1 MLNGLSACWRTSR
14 LGASSWLPLLSA
26 LLLTVSHPTTL
37 PVQATVGY
45 SATAPAA
52 TTITVNTSA
61 DLDSG
66 SLTKT
71 CTYTA
76 GIYVAAGDGCTLRR
90 AILEAAARPQADRP
104 IAIQFNLA
112 ANDPN
117 KDKEVVGTWT
127 LPIAGALPPLKTDTI
142 LNKNG
147 QVTIDGDTQS
157 GGRTTGPKIIID
169 TNDNSFTIYN
179 KP

>member
-1 MLNGLSACWRTSR
+1 MLDGLFASWRTNRLSA
-14 LGASSWLPLLSA
+14 ASWLPLLSA

-52 TTITVNTSA
+52 TVITVNTSA

-76 GIYVAAGDGCTLRR
+76 VIYVAAGDGCTLRR
-90 AILEAAARPQADRP
+90 AILEAAARPQSDRP
-104 IAIQFNLA
+104 IAIQYRIPDRCASL
-112 ANDPN
+112 DI
-117 KDKEVVGTWT
+117 VGTT
-127 LPIAGALPPLKTDTI
+127 VLTDYKVSNLLDLPSYTPSK
-142 LNKNG
+142 
-147 QVTIDGDTQS
+147 
-157 GGRTTGPKIIID
+157 GR
-169 TNDNSFTIYN
+169 
-179 KP
+179 